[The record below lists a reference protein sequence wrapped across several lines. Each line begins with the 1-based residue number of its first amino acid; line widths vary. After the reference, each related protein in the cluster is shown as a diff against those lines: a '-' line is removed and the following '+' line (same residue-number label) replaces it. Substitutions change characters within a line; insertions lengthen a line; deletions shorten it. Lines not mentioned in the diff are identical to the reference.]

1 MLLISDRVY
10 LVRYEDICLDTLR
23 AAESMRNFLDLSNSK
38 FVNNFIQLHTHGKPW
53 SGGIDPDEN
62 PFSTI
67 RNTTSK
73 AYEWRYNIKDRD
85 ISKIQQFCANAMN
98 MLGYH
103 PIENI
108 QEHKLNQSYIVMG
121 KKPLEFE

>member
-53 SGGIDPDEN
+53 SGGIDPNEN

-98 MLGYH
+98 ILGYH

-108 QEHKLNQSYIVMG
+108 RENKLNQSYIVMG
-121 KKPLEFE
+121 KKPLQFE

>member
-10 LVRYEDICLDTLR
+10 LVRYEDICLDTLK

-85 ISKIQQFCANAMN
+85 ILKIQQFCANAMN
-98 MLGYH
+98 MLGYY

-108 QEHKLNQSYIVMG
+108 QENKLNQSYIVMG